1 MRQKQ
6 ISKILTRWYFKFC
19 IKNKFSQFENEVDKL
34 NIEKLALVSVDLSK
48 LSDIVKNAAVKKAVY
63 EKLAAKVNNVD
74 TSEFVLKTKYQTGKT
89 KLEKKIPDATD
100 FVKKTKLTEL
110 EDKIRDVSS
119 LATKTA
125 LTTVENKIPDINGLV
140 KKNYNI
146 KISQIKKNIIDH
158 DHDKYITTS
167 ELNSLAANV
176 FNTKLAQA
184 NLVTKTNFDTIIENL
199 LILLKMN

>member
-1 MRQKQ
+1 M
-6 ISKILTRWYFKFC
+6 TRWYFKFC

-48 LSDIVKNAAVKKAVY
+48 LSDFVKNAAVKKAVY
-63 EKLAAKVNNVD
+63 EKLAAKVNNID

-146 KISQIKKNIIDH
+146 KISQIKKKIIDH

>member
-146 KISQIKKNIIDH
+146 KISQIKKKIIDH

>member
-1 MRQKQ
+1 M
-6 ISKILTRWYFKFC
+6 
-19 IKNKFSQFENEVDKL
+19 
-34 NIEKLALVSVDLSK
+34 
-48 LSDIVKNAAVKKAVY
+48 SDTVKNDAVKKALY
-63 EKLAAKVNNVD
+63 EKLAAKVNNID
-74 TSEFVLKTKYQTGKT
+74 TSEFVLKTKYQTGKV
-89 KLEKKIPDATD
+89 KLGKKIPDATD

-125 LTTVENKIPDINGLV
+125 LTTAENKIPDINGLV
-140 KKNYNI
+140 KKKNYNI
-146 KISQIKKNIIDH
+146 KISQIEKRIFDH

-184 NLVTKTNFDTIIENL
+184 NLVTKTNFDTKIENL
-199 LILLKMN
+199 LILSKMN